1 MDTTLAGFVGQPVM
15 IRYDPRDLGE
25 IREESRAPP
34 DLRSARPGGARL
46 PNREPGSAGP

>member
-1 MDTTLAGFVGQPVM
+1 MHIMLAGFVGEPVM
-15 IRYDPRDLGE
+15 IRYDPRNVAE

-34 DLRSARPGGARL
+34 DLRSARPRGARL